1 MENHPPSPFDKI
13 PSRLRLRETLGAGR
27 WLRLERLTWTQKN
40 GEPHHWE
47 AVARQGKGSVV
58 MVIATLKPSGRLV
71 LVRQYRPALD
81 QVCVEFP
88 AGLVD
93 AEESFEEAA
102 LRELR
107 EETGYIGGVARVISP
122 RAVSSG
128 LTSESIAM
136 VIVDIDENLENNQNP
151 QAELEDSEDLETFLL
166 PREQWK
172 TLLQPSADLAVDA
185 KLTAFLLAACWND
198 HPQVRFEGK

>member
-1 MENHPPSPFDKI
+1 METQASSLLSKN
-13 PSRLRLRETLGAGR
+13 PSRIRLRETLGSGR
-27 WLRLERLTWTQKN
+27 WLQLERLTWTQKN

-58 MVIATLKPSGRLV
+58 MVIATLQPSGRLV

-81 QVCVEFP
+81 KVCVEFP

-93 AEESFEEAA
+93 AEESFEVAA

-107 EETGYIGGVARVISP
+107 EETGYVGVVRGEISP
-122 RAVSSG
+122 RVVSSG
-128 LTSESIAM
+128 LSSESIAI
-136 VIVDIDENLENNQNP
+136 VIVDVDENLEINHHP

-166 PREQWK
+166 AREQWK
-172 TLLQPSADLAVDA
+172 TLLQASSEMAIDA

-198 HPQVRFEGK
+198 LFRES